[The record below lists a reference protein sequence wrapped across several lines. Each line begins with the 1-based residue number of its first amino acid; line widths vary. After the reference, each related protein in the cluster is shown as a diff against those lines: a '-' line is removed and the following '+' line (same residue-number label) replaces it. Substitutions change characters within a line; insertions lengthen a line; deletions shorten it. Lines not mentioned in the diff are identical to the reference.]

1 MVHHDLVFEDCQ
13 NRLFDTELNQVEIIC
28 NNKIWNGPMEAM
40 PKNSKGLIHVHNSLT
55 PLSTF
60 FDCDGSDLIKKF
72 AVGAV
77 LFK

>member
-1 MVHHDLVFEDCQ
+1 
-13 NRLFDTELNQVEIIC
+13 
-28 NNKIWNGPMEAM
+28 MEAM
-40 PKNSKGLIHVHNSLT
+40 PKNSKGLIHVHNQLT

-72 AVGAV
+72 AVVAV